1 MFTYLLLSILNILE
15 KGERRGCSN
24 GAWPYKENCHT
35 EKQFK
40 ENGDPYTFTE
50 CKCKSD
56 LCNGSS
62 TISTGFGFFFFYTI
76 IYYLM
81 HHISNQL
88 FWLFL
93 RNKNC
98 VFSRQADD

>member
-1 MFTYLLLSILNILE
+1 MFTFLNILE
-15 KGERRGCSN
+15 KGETRGCSN

-40 ENGDPYTFTE
+40 ENGDPYTFTG
-50 CKCKSD
+50 CRCKSD

-62 TISTGFGFFFFYTI
+62 KISTGFGFFFFYAI

-88 FWLFL
+88 IWMFL
-93 RNKNC
+93 KNKNC
-98 VFSRQADD
+98 VFSRQADN